1 MSLAPEPTLNVPEH
15 TAEVARAAF
24 PRGNRYMQMRDAL
37 GTIYRNDQFADLY
50 PHVGQPAEA
59 PWCLALVTIL
69 QFAENLTDRQA
80 ADAVRGRIDWK
91 YALGLELTDAGFDFS
106 VLSEFRTRLVAGG
119 AEEQLLTQMLALFVG
134 RGLLKARGTQRTD
147 STHIVAAVREL
158 NRLEIVGE
166 TLHHALNVLAQ
177 VAPAW
182 LQDQVSAEWFLRY
195 GQRFADYRLPKEPN
209 DRQTLAVTIGGDGY
223 HLLAQIYSAAAPPYL
238 KALPAVDIL
247 RQVWVQQYYYDQGEV
262 RWRDHKNF
270 PPSALMIASPYDLEV
285 RYSEKRGQHWR
296 GYKVHLTETCDTEAP
311 HLITHVE
318 TTLAT
323 DQDVTAVEMI
333 HHGLA
338 DKALLPEVH
347 LVDGAYVSSDGLVA
361 SQHDYHVTLT
371 GPMRQDQS
379 WQAHD
384 NQGFD
389 ISQFRIHWDQEMVTC
404 PMGHQSRYWKP
415 ATGPRGKPT
424 IQVLFDKKDCA
435 GCAVRSRCTRSK
447 TGPRELTLHPK
458 AQHLALQA
466 ARERQQTDAFKVLY
480 KSRAG
485 VEGTVSQAVFALG
498 MRRTRYRGLL
508 KTHLQHIAT
517 ATAINLQRFMDW
529 LGEVP
534 RSRTYKSPFARLAPA
549 I

>member
-24 PRGNRYMQMRDAL
+24 PRGNRYMQMRDEL

-59 PWCLALVTIL
+59 PWRLALVTIL

-91 YALGLELTDAGFDFS
+91 YVLGLELADAGFDFS
-106 VLSEFRTRLVAGG
+106 VLSEFRTRLIAGG
-119 AEEQLLTQMLALFVG
+119 AEEQLLTQMLVLCVD

-158 NRLEIVGE
+158 NRLEIAGE
-166 TLHHALNVLAQ
+166 TLPHALNVLAQ

-195 GQRFADYRLPKEPN
+195 GQRFSDYRLPKEPH
-209 DRQTLAVTIGGDGY
+209 DRHTLAVTIGGDGY
-223 HLLAQIYSAAAPPYL
+223 HLLAQIYNAAAPPYL
-238 KALPAVDIL
+238 KALPAVDML
-247 RQVWVQQYYYDQGEV
+247 RQVWVQQYYYDHGEV
-262 RWRDHKNF
+262 RWRDQKNF

-323 DQDVTAVEMI
+323 DQDVTAVETI

-384 NQGFD
+384 DQGFD
-389 ISQFRIHWDQEMVTC
+389 ISHFRIHWDQEMVTC

-458 AQHLALQA
+458 AQHLALQG
-466 ARERQQTDAFKVLY
+466 ARERQQTDAFKALY

-485 VEGTVSQAVFALG
+485 IEGTVSQAVFALG
-498 MRRTRYRGLL
+498 MRRTRYRGLQ

-517 ATAINLQRFMDW
+517 ATAINLQRFIDW
-529 LGEVP
+529 LWEVP

>member
-24 PRGNRYMQMRDAL
+24 PRGNRYMQMRDVL
-37 GTIYRNDQFADLY
+37 GTMYRNDQFADLY
-50 PHVGQPAEA
+50 PNVGQPAEA
-59 PWCLALVTIL
+59 PWRLALVTIM
-69 QFAENLTDRQA
+69 QFTENLTDRQA
-80 ADAVRGRIDWK
+80 AEAVRGRIDWK

-106 VLSEFRTRLVAGG
+106 ILSEFRTRLIAGG
-119 AEEQLLTQMLALFVG
+119 AEEQLLTQMLALFVD
-134 RGLLKARGTQRTD
+134 RGLLKARGAQRTD

-166 TLHHALNVLAQ
+166 TLHHTLNVLAQ

-195 GQRFADYRLPKEPN
+195 GQRFSDYRLPKEPN
-209 DRQTLAVTIGGDGY
+209 NRQTLAITIGCDGY
-223 HLLAQIYSAAAPPYL
+223 HLLTQIYSDAAPPYL
-238 KALPAVDIL
+238 KALPAVDML
-247 RQVWVQQYYYDQGEV
+247 RQVWVQQYYHDHGEV
-262 RWRDHKNF
+262 RWRDHKNV

-285 RYSEKRGQHWR
+285 RYSEKRGHHWR
-296 GYKVHLTETCDTEAP
+296 GYKVHLTETYDTEAP
-311 HLITHVE
+311 HVITHVD

-323 DQDVTAVEMI
+323 DQDVTAVETI

-338 DKALLPEVH
+338 DTALLPEVH
-347 LVDGAYVSSDGLVA
+347 LVDGAYISSDGLVA

-384 NQGFD
+384 EQAFD
-389 ISQFRIHWDQEMVTC
+389 TSQFVIDWDQEVVTC
-404 PMGHQSRYWKP
+404 PQGKQSRYWKP

-447 TGPRELTLHPK
+447 AGPRELTLHPK
-458 AQHLALQA
+458 AQQMALQA
-466 ARERQQTDAFKVLY
+466 ARERQQTEPFKELY
-480 KSRAG
+480 KRRAG
-485 VEGTVSQAVFALG
+485 IEGTISQAAFALG
-498 MRRTRYRGLL
+498 MRRTRYRGIK
-508 KTHLQHIAT
+508 KTHLHHIAT
-517 ATAINLQRFMDW
+517 ATAINLQRCIDW
-529 LGEVP
+529 LWGVP
-534 RSRTYKSPFARLAPA
+534 RSKTYTSHFARLALTA
-549 I
+549 

>member
-1 MSLAPEPTLNVPEH
+1 
-15 TAEVARAAF
+15 
-24 PRGNRYMQMRDAL
+24 
-37 GTIYRNDQFADLY
+37 
-50 PHVGQPAEA
+50 
-59 PWCLALVTIL
+59 
-69 QFAENLTDRQA
+69 
-80 ADAVRGRIDWK
+80 
-91 YALGLELTDAGFDFS
+91 
-106 VLSEFRTRLVAGG
+106 
-119 AEEQLLTQMLALFVG
+119 
-134 RGLLKARGTQRTD
+134 
-147 STHIVAAVREL
+147 
-158 NRLEIVGE
+158 
-166 TLHHALNVLAQ
+166 
-177 VAPAW
+177 
-182 LQDQVSAEWFLRY
+182 
-195 GQRFADYRLPKEPN
+195 
-209 DRQTLAVTIGGDGY
+209 
-223 HLLAQIYSAAAPPYL
+223 
-238 KALPAVDIL
+238 
-247 RQVWVQQYYYDQGEV
+247 
-262 RWRDHKNF
+262 
-270 PPSALMIASPYDLEV
+270 MIASPDDLEV
-285 RYSEKRGQHWR
+285 RYSETRGQHWR

-318 TTLAT
+318 TTRAT
-323 DQDVTAVEMI
+323 DQDVTAVETI
-333 HHGLA
+333 HQGLA

-384 NQGFD
+384 DQGFD

-466 ARERQQTDAFKVLY
+466 ARERQQTDAFKALY

-529 LGEVP
+529 LWEVP
-534 RSRTYKSPFARLAPA
+534 PSRTYKSPFARLAPA